1 MKIAIVGGGVSGLV
15 CAHLLAPA
23 HEVALYEGGD
33 HVGGHTHTHDVEVG
47 GRRVAV
53 DTGFIVYN
61 EETYPLFVRL
71 LARLGVRTH
80 ASDMSFSVKD
90 ARTGLEWRGT
100 SLDTLF
106 AQRLNALRPSFHRM
120 IRDVVRFNADA
131 RELAAAGPDD
141 VPIGQWIEERGY
153 SREFVE
159 HYLVPLGTAIWSADP
174 SRFGRFPARTFAR
187 FFENHR
193 FLQVAGQ
200 PAWRT
205 VTGGARS
212 YVEAIVRPLGD
223 RVRRARVVS
232 IRRNVDAAGGV
243 EVVAEGLGAAR
254 FDRVIVAAHSDEAL
268 RLLADPTPAEREILG
283 AIPYQENVALL
294 HTDARVMPRARRAW
308 ASWNAWIPPSPRRA
322 ATLTYDMNRL
332 QAIETPEPLLV
343 SLNMEPEID
352 PAKVIRRIVYHHP
365 VFTPE
370 GARAQRRHAELDGA
384 NATHWC
390 GAYWGY
396 GFHEDGVAS
405 AVAVCEKLGGRL

>member
-1 MKIAIVGGGVSGLV
+1 MKIAIVGSGVSGLV
-15 CAHLLAPA
+15 CAHLLHRA
-23 HEVALYEGGD
+23 HDVALFEGGD
-33 HVGGHTHTHDVEVG
+33 HVGGHTHTNDVEID

-61 EETYPLFVRL
+61 EETYPRFVRL

-120 IRDVVRFNADA
+120 LKDVVRFNAEA
-131 RELAAAGPDD
+131 RALAADGPDD

-159 HYLVPLGTAIWSADP
+159 HYLVPLGSAIWSADP

-212 YVEAIVRPLGD
+212 YVEAIVRPLGE
-223 RVRRARVVS
+223 RVRRARVIS
-232 IRRNVDAAGGV
+232 IRRNVDDAGRA
-243 EVVAEGLGAAR
+243 EVVAEGLGPER
-254 FDRVIVAAHSDEAL
+254 FDRVIVATHSDEAL
-268 RLLADPTPAEREILG
+268 RLLYDPTPAEREILG

-294 HTDARVMPRARRAW
+294 HTDARVMPRTRRAW
-308 ASWNAWIPPSPRRA
+308 ASWNAWIPPAPRSA

-332 QAIETPEPLLV
+332 QALETPEPLLV

-352 PAKVIRRIVYHHP
+352 PAKVLRRIVYHHP

-370 GARAQRRHAELDGA
+370 GARAQRRHAELNGA
-384 NATHWC
+384 NGTHYA

-405 AVAVCEKLGGRL
+405 AVAVCERLGETL